1 MRTTTLPAT
10 APRSVV
16 ERLAAGL
23 SDAILTELF
32 PQQEPAAIRALL
44 HQAAAHLPAL
54 PPLFPQEAKAPAK
67 AQASPTIT
75 LYCDGASRGNPG
87 EAAAGFVILDAH
99 GTELVARGVYLGQ
112 CTNNM
117 AEYQA
122 LILGLHEA
130 HQLKVEQLTIRLDS
144 ELVARQIEGRYQVKD
159 AKLKPLYTKAMS
171 LLRGFRSHTI
181 SHVPR
186 RENQRADEL
195 ANQALDARQ
204 R

>member
-1 MRTTTLPAT
+1 MTTTSPPP
-10 APRSVV
+10 APRTVV
-16 ERLAAGL
+16 ERLSAGL

-44 HQAAAHLPAL
+44 HQAAAHLPAT
-54 PPLFPQEAKAPAK
+54 PPLFPQESKAAATP
-67 AQASPTIT
+67 QAGTIT

-99 GTELVARGVYLGQ
+99 GAELVARGVYLGQ

-171 LLRGFRSHTI
+171 LLRGFAKYTI
-181 SHVPR
+181 THVPR
-186 RENQRADEL
+186 RENKRADEL

>member
-1 MRTTTLPAT
+1 MTNTTSPAP
-10 APRSVV
+10 APRTVV

-23 SDAILTELF
+23 NDAVLTELF
-32 PQQEPAAIRALL
+32 PQHAPAVIREMLRES
-44 HQAAAHLPAL
+44 AAHLSAAPRRAT
-54 PPLFPQEAKAPAK
+54 PPPPPAK
-67 AQASPTIT
+67 SHAGGAIT
-75 LYCDGASRGNPG
+75 LYSDGASRGNPG
-87 EAAAGFVILDAH
+87 EAAAGFVIIDAH
-99 GTELVARGVYLGQ
+99 GAEMVARGVYLGQ

-130 HQLKVEQLTIRLDS
+130 HRLKAERLAIRLDS
-144 ELVARQIEGRYQVKD
+144 ELVVRQLEGRYQVKD

-171 LLRGFRSHTI
+171 LLRGFASHTVT
-181 SHVPR
+181 HVPR

>member
-1 MRTTTLPAT
+1 MAATTPRNLTPRT
-10 APRSVV
+10 VV
-16 ERLAAGL
+16 ERLAADL
-23 SDAILTELF
+23 SDTVLGELF
-32 PQQEPAAIRALL
+32 PQTPPETLRALL
-44 HQAAAHLPAL
+44 HKGAAQLPAAS
-54 PPLFPQEAKAPAK
+54 PLFPQEAKAGPAPR
-67 AQASPTIT
+67 ADAIT

-99 GTELVARGVYLGQ
+99 GAELMAKGVYLGQ

-122 LILGLHEA
+122 LLLGLHAA
-130 HQLKVEQLTIRLDS
+130 HQLKAERLAIRLDS
-144 ELVARQIEGRYQVKD
+144 ELVVRQLEGRYQVKD
-159 AKLKPLYTKAMS
+159 AKLKPLYAKATS
-171 LLRGFRSHTI
+171 LLRDFRHYTVN
-181 SHVPR
+181 HVPR